1 MINRARGRQIG
12 GTTVHVTD
20 SYIWATISY
29 LDSPTDYREFL
40 HRDTRRIAVPGELL
54 QMTDEHR
61 HPRWQTAVDIVIV
74 ALLTVMAF
82 SFLLG
87 LHWTH

>member
-1 MINRARGRQIG
+1 MDERSRDRKIG
-12 GTTVHVTD
+12 GTAVHVTD
-20 SYIWATISY
+20 SYIWATICY

-40 HRDTRRIAVPGELL
+40 HRDTRKIAVLGEPL

-87 LHWTH
+87 LHWPH